1 MLTWPYASTTSSLAR
16 IRLATTRSRMAAFT
30 SVMASPD
37 IYSRPDMDGYVV
49 DLAHPSDATPD
60 RVGPKTATLGRL
72 RRSGLPVPDG
82 VCLSAAA
89 YRAQLA
95 FAGGEA
101 PAGRAAAAEGFER
114 RRLALEVRLAFQRS
128 PLAPD
133 VAAALSAAWTRLTAK
148 PGALVA
154 ARSSALLEDTPA
166 ASFAGQF
173 DTFLGIGTDADL
185 ITAVRACWAALWAT
199 RALHYMETHS
209 VDPSAT
215 AIAVLGQE
223 LVPAR
228 AAGGAL
234 SRTTDG
240 DVLITGTWGLGS
252 AVAQGEVVPDRFVVR
267 RDGTL
272 AGVEPGRKDRVVR
285 AGHDGPRPHAVAPD
299 LVDAPCLD
307 AAQAIELAR
316 LTMKADAILGGPVE
330 VEWALGDAGLQILQ
344 ARPLR
349 VEPAPAPDAL
359 WLRHPALRGQPAG
372 VGWGAGKAC
381 IVLSEHDLEH
391 VEPGQ
396 VLVTQVAGPA
406 LTAVLA
412 RVAGVVAELGGSTS
426 HLASLARERGI
437 PMVLGVLDATQCI
450 PDGVQTA
457 VDGVAGV
464 RRWMRRC

>member
-1 MLTWPYASTTSSLAR
+1 MN
-16 IRLATTRSRMAAFT
+16 
-30 SVMASPD
+30 
-37 IYSRPDMDGYVV
+37 GYIV

-82 VCLSAAA
+82 VCLTAAA

-101 PAGRAAAAEGFER
+101 PARRLAAAEGFER

-133 VAAALSAAWTRLTAK
+133 VAAALTAAWTRLTAK
-148 PGALVA
+148 SGALVA

-173 DTFLGIGTDADL
+173 DTFLGIGTDVDL

-199 RALHYMETHS
+199 RALHYMETHG

-215 AIAVLGQE
+215 AMAVLVQE

-330 VEWALGDAGLQILQ
+330 VEWALGDVGLQILQ

-406 LTAVLA
+406 LTAVLE
-412 RVAGVVAELGGSTS
+412 RVVGVVAELGGSTS

-437 PMVLGVLDATQCI
+437 PAVLGVADATRRI
-450 PDGVQTA
+450 PHGATVA
-457 VDGVAGV
+457 VDGVTGV
-464 RRWMRRC
+464 VRFMQ